1 MIFFLYQGLLV
12 RNKDDHK
19 RKWGREEK
27 ELHRKMDIFQRFSTK
42 EVRIFNACSLAASCL
57 PHVCLT
63 FQSHSAPKRTLL
75 ALMFR
80 TKNERLN

>member
-1 MIFFLYQGLLV
+1 M

-42 EVRIFNACSLAASCL
+42 EVTHPHLIFIVILVIIL
-57 PHVCLT
+57 ILILT
-63 FQSHSAPKRTLL
+63 
-75 ALMFR
+75 
-80 TKNERLN
+80 